1 MLEAGGRAQVF
12 LPWAGFEGRSGA
24 YYLLGAEDQTNR
36 ARTLVAPTHPRWQSL
51 EDADRALHARNAFEV
66 LGLDLCHP
74 SSLLLCWTPDGC
86 QGAETRSS
94 RTGGTATAIVLA
106 EMHGIPVVNMALQGW
121 EQRLWAYWSLVA
133 PSRHWDFGVP
143 IATAPRPEPEPK
155 RKREGWTPRPTP
167 RGRQQGERIG
177 HSTMSGPAATKL
189 QRFSDRSAL
198 LAKWGSMPELCTIA
212 VSRFPLGRPA
222 NAYATLSHK
231 CTRFCTWRVFASGSR
246 KFT

>member
-1 MLEAGGRAQVF
+1 MHVFTGIGSRKAPPKVLATMRRLSAWLGRAGWALRSGAAPGADSAWEAGMLEAGGRAQVF

-24 YYLLGAEDQTNR
+24 NYLLGSEDQTNT

-66 LGLDLCHP
+66 LGLDLCRP

-86 QGAETRSS
+86 QGAETRSP

-106 EMHGIPVVNMALQGW
+106 EMHGIPVINMALQGW

-143 IATAPRPEPEPK
+143 IPTAPRPEPEPE
-155 RKREGWTPRPTP
+155 RKREGWTPPPTP

-177 HSTMSGPAATKL
+177 HSSMSGPAQPT
-189 QRFSDRSAL
+189 SDFLTAQL
-198 LAKWGSMPELCTIA
+198 
-212 VSRFPLGRPA
+212 F
-222 NAYATLSHK
+222 
-231 CTRFCTWRVFASGSR
+231 
-246 KFT
+246 